1 MLNQI
6 EKAKNFLKEKIKFKP
21 ETAVILGT
29 GLNSLAEI
37 IENPVNI
44 NYKEIPGFPV
54 STAPMHEGKLIAGNI
69 QNKNV
74 IFMQGRLHFYE
85 GYSMPEVI
93 FPIRVL
99 KALGVK
105 KLILTNASGSLNKE
119 LLPGDL
125 VLIEDHINLMG
136 TNPLIGENFEELGS
150 RFPSMNDPY
159 DKQMRNAALSIS
171 KENSF
176 DLKSG
181 VYVAVSGPS
190 METKAECL
198 MMAKM
203 GADLVGM
210 STVPEVIVGIHS
222 GMKILA
228 VSAVTN
234 LSNIFHSEPH
244 TQEEINKNAAKTRKN
259 LENLIINLIKKIWK
273 EKLCLQKI

>member
-244 TQEEINKNAAKTRKN
+244 TQEEINKTLLKPG
-259 LENLIINLIKKIWK
+259 KIWR
-273 EKLCLQKI
+273 I

>member
-1 MLNQI
+1 MLSQI
-6 EKAKNFLKEKIKFKP
+6 ENAVNFLSGKIKFKA

-29 GLNSLAEI
+29 GLNRIAGIVDNPI
-37 IENPVNI
+37 II
-44 NYKEIPGFPV
+44 NYKEIPGFLV
-54 STAPMHEGKLIAGNI
+54 STAPMHEGKLITGNI

-85 GYSMPEVI
+85 GYSMQDVV

-125 VLIEDHINLMG
+125 VLIEDHINMMG
-136 TNPLIGENFEELGS
+136 TNPLIGENFEKLGS
-150 RFPSMNDPY
+150 RFPSMNEPY
-159 DKQMRNAALSIS
+159 DKKMRDAALSIS
-171 KENSF
+171 KENGF

-210 STVPEVIVGIHS
+210 STVPEVIIGIHS

-259 LENLIINLIKKIWK
+259 LENLIINLIKKLK
-273 EKLCLQKI
+273 